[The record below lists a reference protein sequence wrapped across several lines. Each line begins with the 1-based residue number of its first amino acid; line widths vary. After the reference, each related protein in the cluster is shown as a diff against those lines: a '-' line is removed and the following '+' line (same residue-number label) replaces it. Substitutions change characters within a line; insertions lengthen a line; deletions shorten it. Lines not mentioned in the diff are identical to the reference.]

1 MLGKRAGAPHKGRTW
16 QNVDRKA
23 EMILK
28 AASAVKQTLIPIV
41 RDGTPAARSAVAK
54 LCGRLEAM
62 EHLDSAPYRARV
74 KALFGKVLAPE
85 AVVARILQ
93 DVREKGDAALL
104 QYAQKIDGVPLTP
117 KTLRVSDAERRATS
131 KSVSPA
137 LRAALE
143 LAAERIADYQKR
155 LMPADIAPRASKN
168 GPPGVKSGLAWSP
181 LRRAGVY
188 VPGGTAAYP
197 SSVLMNAIPA
207 QVAGVAEIAIASP
220 CGKDGSMSAGVLC
233 ACDILGITEIYR
245 LGGAQAIGALAFGTQ
260 SVKPV
265 EKIVGPGN
273 LFVMLAKRAVFG
285 HVDIDMLAGPSEV
298 LIIADDSARADFI
311 AADLL
316 AQAEHDALASCV
328 LVTDSRVLADAVALE
343 LTKQL
348 ATLPRRN
355 IAEAALR
362 DWGLIVVTEGFAASI
377 ALANQLAPEHLEV
390 LTKDADAVSKKLNTA
405 GAIFIGPYATE
416 PLGDYMAGPSHTLPT
431 GGTARAF
438 SGLSVYS
445 FLRRTSLIEA
455 DAKGL
460 KALSA
465 AIATLADA
473 EGLEAHKRAVLIRG

>member
-1 MLGKRAGAPHKGRTW
+1 MEMSVEGK
-16 QNVDRKA
+16 
-23 EMILK
+23 
-28 AASAVKQTLIPIV
+28 SKQTVLTV
-41 RDGTPAARSAVAK
+41 KSGTPAAKRAVAK
-54 LCGRLEAM
+54 LFGRLAAM

-85 AVVARILQ
+85 AVVARILN
-93 DVREKGDAALL
+93 DVRDQGDAALIH
-104 QYAQKIDGVPLTP
+104 YAQKIDGVPLTP
-117 KTLRVSDAERRATS
+117 KTLRVSDAERIAAA
-131 KSVSPA
+131 KSVSPK

-143 LAAERIADYQKR
+143 LAAERIADYQRR
-155 LMPADIAPRASKN
+155 LMPADIAPRAAKH
-168 GPPGVKSGLAWSP
+168 GPAGVKSGLAWSP
-181 LRRAGVY
+181 LRRTGVY

-207 QVAGVAEIAIASP
+207 QVAGVKEIAIASP
-220 CGKDGSMSAGVLC
+220 CGKDGMLSAGVLC
-233 ACDILGITEIYR
+233 ACEILGITEIYR
-245 LGGAQAIGALAFGTQ
+245 LGGAQAIGALAFGTK
-260 SVKPV
+260 SVKSV

-298 LIIADDSARADFI
+298 LIIADTSARADFI

-328 LVTDSRVLADAVALE
+328 LVTDCAELAKAVEAE
-343 LTKQL
+343 LKKQL
-348 ATLPRRN
+348 ETLPRKQ

-362 DWGLIVVTEGFAASI
+362 DWGLIVVTPNLEASI
-377 ALANQLAPEHLEV
+377 ELANDLAPEHLEV
-390 LTKDADAVSKKLNTA
+390 LTENAAAVATKLHTA

-460 KALSA
+460 KALSE